1 MNKTLAL
8 VLCAAALTACEKN
21 AVQIHTGPLPEASI
35 KFFNFGV
42 GAPAV
47 NFFANDRKMTA
58 VQSTTGAELT
68 TGVTYGN
75 VGAAGYYTG
84 IEPGQ
89 YTISGRIPM
98 VVTTTATGADTARN
112 VPISNVPATIE
123 AGKNYSFYQ
132 SGVYD
137 AATKTVDGFVV
148 EDPFIPQFDYS
159 VAYVRFVNAIHN
171 SQPMTLHAKNDET
184 LAEVVVGG
192 PVAYKSAG
200 AFTALP
206 GGVYDLT
213 TFREGRTTPV
223 ISRANVSFSVGRVY
237 TITSLGDT
245 TITLATDAKRPLLD
259 VTRNR

>member
-1 MNKTLAL
+1 MRPMNWIRSLAAL
-8 VLCAAALTACEKN
+8 LCAAAITACEKN
-21 AVQIHTGPLPEASI
+21 AVQDITGTLPAASI

-47 NFFANDRKMTA
+47 NFYANDRKMTA

-89 YTISGRIPM
+89 YTISGRIAA
-98 VVTTTATGADTARN
+98 ATDKN
-112 VPISNVPATIE
+112 LPISNVPVTIE

-132 SGVYD
+132 SGPYD
-137 AATKTVDGFVV
+137 ATAKTVDGFIV
-148 EDPFIPQFDYS
+148 EDPFISEFDYS
-159 VAYVRFVNAIHN
+159 VTYVRFVNAIHN

-184 LAEVVVGG
+184 GAEVVVGG
-192 PVAYKSAG
+192 AVAYKSAG
-200 AFTALP
+200 EFTAMP

-213 TFREGRTTPV
+213 TRHTGSTAAV
-223 ISRANVSFSVGRVY
+223 ITRSNVSFVAGRIY
-237 TITSLGDT
+237 TVTALGDMT
-245 TITLATDAKRPLLD
+245 VTSATDAKRPLLD
-259 VTRNR
+259 NTRNR